1 MKSDSTIFFKE
12 YMDVIES
19 YPLEEDQLKFLKI
32 ILKYGL
38 GDEKVQVEKVP
49 QKFKPAFIAIKS
61 TIDKTTERY
70 LSMKRSRS
78 EAGRKGM
85 ESRWGKTKNYSE
97 EEEQNFMTIIAGWND
112 LQLTQVKKLTEER
125 KDNLSQLLKTYT
137 LENFTKVFEEIRA
150 SEFLRGH
157 NENLWQITF
166 DWLIRDDQNFT
177 KVYEGSYKTRE
188 NNNNNEIDKIWN
200 K

>member
-1 MKSDSTIFFKE
+1 MKSDRTIFFKE

-125 KDNLSQLLKTYT
+125 KENLSLLLKTYT

>member
-78 EAGRKGM
+78 EAGRKGN
-85 ESRWGKTKNYSE
+85 EIRWGHKKNYSE